1 MTLFINI
8 ICMLFMEIGVIISLM
23 RGIEESL
30 FVVPLA
36 SVGFFLC
43 FLSLM
48 DDMEFSGSK
57 QEEQG

>member
-1 MTLFINI
+1 
-8 ICMLFMEIGVIISLM
+8 MLFMEIGVIISLM